1 MSTQATAV
9 PQVIDTGLLADIQ
22 RYGAPDVSA
31 CFSCG
36 NCTAICPMASNDG
49 TFPRRM
55 IRYGQVG
62 MRDALLSSK
71 ELWSCY
77 HCGLCSQSCPQQAD
91 PGAYMAAARR
101 YAIASYDRTRIART
115 LYTRPVLGSFLEVAL
130 AGLIA
135 SLLYSTHG
143 ARSTSSLNLFGFIPE
158 PVIHWSGIAVIAAA
172 ALVVLLGV
180 ITMVRGIARH
190 EGVERSTLLGGRGAL
205 ASSWR
210 ALWEAVGVESIG
222 QRRFRSDCTNDQKP
236 EPWYRRRWLLHATT
250 MWGFLGLL
258 SASGLDYGLAL
269 AGIRKTGAPVPIW
282 YPARL
287 LGTVAGVAMIY
298 GVAMLMRNR
307 LAQSG
312 EAAKHSTQSD
322 WVLLIMLLVIGVSG
336 FLTEAA
342 LYLSRVPAWGYWM
355 FLFHVAVAL
364 ELFVLLPFM
373 KFAHVIYRPVALFFQ
388 SLASG
393 TAKPN

>member
-1 MSTQATAV
+1 MTTQTIHG
-9 PQVIDTGLLADIQ
+9 PLTIDANLLTDIQ
-22 RYGAPDVSA
+22 RYGAPEVSA

-62 MRDALLSSK
+62 MKDALLSSK

-77 HCGLCSQSCPQQAD
+77 HCGLCSQSCPQEAD

-101 YAIASYDRTRIART
+101 YAIANYDKTGIART
-115 LYTRPVLGSFLEVAL
+115 LYTRPVLGSFLEVAV

-135 SLLYSTHG
+135 SLLYSAHG
-143 ARSTSSLNLFGFIPE
+143 ARSTSSLALFKFIPE
-158 PVIHWSGIAVIAAA
+158 PVIHWSGIAMIAAA
-172 ALVVLLGV
+172 ALVVLVGV
-180 ITMVRGIARH
+180 TTMVRGIARN
-190 EGVERSTLLGGRGAL
+190 EGVGRSALFGGRDAL
-205 ASSWR
+205 ASSRR
-210 ALWEAVGVESIG
+210 ALWEAVGVESLG
-222 QRRFRSDCTNDQKP
+222 QRRFRDDCANEKEP
-236 EPWYRRRWLLHATT
+236 EPWYRRRWLIHAAT

-258 SASGLDYGLAL
+258 TASGLDYGLAL

-287 LGTVAGVAMIY
+287 LGTVAGVLMVY